1 MSQTQ
6 STALLLDLSLPANPT
21 SPTQTPPNPQRSLTP
36 SGGLSCTLQ
45 PSSAANRPRQ
55 YLKFPSPMPKSL
67 GMRMAREW
75 HCEQLL
81 QARLRMEQHNALCL
95 KRGQIPTTLTTS
107 LTCDHAREDAGLDT
121 TVTDIPLHRD
131 PDNPQ
136 RPYPFHPGHYP
147 NTSLRE
153 LRSDRVDNL
162 PRSLPTWRLFAS
174 RVKTPSRWSISCPRP
189 SNKTTKIPTQYC
201 LPTLPKGWRYEDDV
215 EEVKQESLDS
225 LVTTLLDHLATTL
238 HAESNAGSQ
247 RRSSSRR
254 TLRSTRGTR
263 RYPSPSPTG
272 SGAQHQPDT
281 SGSI

>member
-1 MSQTQ
+1 MNPTS
-6 STALLLDLSLPANPT
+6 STALLLDLSLPASPT
-21 SPTQTPPNPQRSLTP
+21 SPTQTPLNLPRSLTP

-45 PSSAANRPRQ
+45 PSSAANRPRVS
-55 YLKFPSPMPKSL
+55 LKFPSPMPESL
-67 GMRMAREW
+67 GMRTAREW
-75 HCEQLL
+75 HREQLL
-81 QARLRMEQHNALCL
+81 QAWLRMEQRNAMRL

-107 LTCDHAREDAGLDT
+107 LTCDHARKDAGLGT
-121 TVTDIPLHRD
+121 TVMDIPLHRD

-174 RVKTPSRWSISCPRP
+174 RVKTPQRWSISCPRP
-189 SNKTTKIPTQYC
+189 SNKTTKIPMQYR
-201 LPTLPKGWRYEDDV
+201 LPTLPQGWRYEDDV

-225 LVTTLLDHLATTL
+225 LATTLLDHLATAPPAGSS
-238 HAESNAGSQ
+238 AESR

-263 RYPSPSPTG
+263 RYRSPSPTD
-272 SGAQHQPDT
+272 SGVQRQPDI
-281 SGSI
+281 SGSL

>member
-21 SPTQTPPNPQRSLTP
+21 SPTQTLPNPQKLLTP

-45 PSSAANRPRQ
+45 PSSAANRPKLSLR
-55 YLKFPSPMPKSL
+55 FPSPMPESL
-67 GMRMAREW
+67 GMRTAREW
-75 HCEQLL
+75 HREQLL
-81 QARLRMEQHNALCL
+81 QARLRMEQRNALHL
-95 KRGQIPTTLTTS
+95 KRGQILMTLTTS
-107 LTCDHAREDAGLDT
+107 LTCDHAREDAAPDT
-121 TVTDIPLHRD
+121 TATDIPLHRD
-131 PDNPQ
+131 PDDPQ

-153 LRSDRVDNL
+153 LRSDRADNL

-174 RVKTPSRWSISCPRP
+174 RVKTLSRWSINCPRP
-189 SNKTTKIPTQYC
+189 SSKTTKIPTQYR

-225 LVTTLLDHLATTL
+225 LAMELLDHLATTPPT
-238 HAESNAGSQ
+238 ESSAGSR
-247 RRSSSRR
+247 RRSSYRR

-263 RYPSPSPTG
+263 RYPSPLPTD
-272 SGAQHQPDT
+272 SDARHQPAT

>member
-1 MSQTQ
+1 MDPTS
-6 STALLLDLSLPANPT
+6 STALLLDLSLPVSPT
-21 SPTQTPPNPQRSLTP
+21 SPIQTPSSPPRSLMP

-45 PSSAANRPRQ
+45 PSSAANRPRLS
-55 YLKFPSPMPKSL
+55 LKFPSPMPESL
-67 GMRMAREW
+67 GMRTAREW
-75 HCEQLL
+75 HREQLL
-81 QARLRMEQHNALCL
+81 QARLRMEQRNALRL

-107 LTCDHAREDAGLDT
+107 LICDHAREDAGPDT
-121 TVTDIPLHRD
+121 TVMDLPLHCD

-162 PRSLPTWRLFAS
+162 PRSLPTWQLFAS
-174 RVKTPSRWSISCPRP
+174 RVKTPSRWSISCPQP
-189 SNKTTKIPTQYC
+189 SSKTTKIPTQYR

-225 LVTTLLDHLATTL
+225 LATGLLDHLATIPPVESS
-238 HAESNAGSQ
+238 AESR

-254 TLRSTRGTR
+254 ILRSTRGTR
-263 RYPSPSPTG
+263 RFPSPSPTD
-272 SGAQHQPDT
+272 SGDPRQPAT